1 MPLDI
6 SSRSES
12 VSANRSD
19 PKGSG
24 HARDAH
30 TFALEFSAH
39 IGTIKLPFRK
49 SLCYRG
55 PRMAIGIPTYGQSF
69 RIDCECEMSTPFGLR
84 ALQAGSGGRATAQR
98 AKAYRIVR

>member
-55 PRMAIGIPTYGQSF
+55 PRMGNRDPNLWPIISH
-69 RIDCECEMSTPFGLR
+69 RLR
-84 ALQAGSGGRATAQR
+84 M
-98 AKAYRIVR
+98 